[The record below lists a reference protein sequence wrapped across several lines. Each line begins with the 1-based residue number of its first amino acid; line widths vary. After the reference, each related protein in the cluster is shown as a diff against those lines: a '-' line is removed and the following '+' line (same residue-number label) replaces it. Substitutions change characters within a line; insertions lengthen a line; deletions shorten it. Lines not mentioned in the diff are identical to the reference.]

1 MSKKEEEEKKSFT
14 FLTFRSGSSGRGI
27 FGGGGIFVGTFRG
40 GVGGGGIGGGGPTA
54 EASSV
59 EVDVVVVDLTFLGGS
74 CGGLIVLEGADEAE
88 VESGLGGM
96 AGLVL
101 LFSKGVGKRVAERGR
116 PDDTCS
122 KNKNVQYYYIT
133 RYM

>member
-1 MSKKEEEEKKSFT
+1 MSKKKKKKKSFT

-74 CGGLIVLEGADEAE
+74 CGGLIVPLEGADEGAG

-96 AGLVL
+96 AGPALPLVI
-101 LFSKGVGKRVAERGR
+101 LFNKVVVGKRIAE
-116 PDDTCS
+116 
-122 KNKNVQYYYIT
+122 
-133 RYM
+133 

>member
-1 MSKKEEEEKKSFT
+1 MCQKKKKKKKSFT

-74 CGGLIVLEGADEAE
+74 CGGLIVLEGADEAAAVE
-88 VESGLGGM
+88 YESGLGGM
-96 AGLVL
+96 AGLL
-101 LFSKGVGKRVAERGR
+101 LFNKVVGKRIAE
-116 PDDTCS
+116 
-122 KNKNVQYYYIT
+122 
-133 RYM
+133 